1 MSRYHTVVRDGH
13 ATVVVGPAI
22 ENVSSC
28 VVGDANER
36 IICCR
41 LLIVSY
47 DNEFTVK
54 WRRWF
59 RWNKRS

>member
-1 MSRYHTVVRDGH
+1 MSIYWLQCLIRVIYDVF
-13 ATVVVGPAI
+13 
-22 ENVSSC
+22 SC
-28 VVGDANER
+28 ALDHR
-36 IICCR
+36 
-41 LLIVSY
+41 IVSY